1 MIPTEALTLAL
12 EVQIYIER
20 RSKDTFNYAAFRT
33 STNTVRESKR
43 KKDTHLNS
51 KQGHKTYGSFFIICF
66 KINCLAINKQIGWYA

>member
-33 STNTVRESKR
+33 NTITHTEREQEKER
-43 KKDTHLNS
+43 HTLIH
-51 KQGHKTYGSFFIICF
+51 TF
-66 KINCLAINKQIGWYA
+66 K

>member
-33 STNTVRESKR
+33 NTITQRERESKR
-43 KKDTHLNS
+43 KKDTHLNH
-51 KQGHKTYGSFFIICF
+51 QKTRT
-66 KINCLAINKQIGWYA
+66 